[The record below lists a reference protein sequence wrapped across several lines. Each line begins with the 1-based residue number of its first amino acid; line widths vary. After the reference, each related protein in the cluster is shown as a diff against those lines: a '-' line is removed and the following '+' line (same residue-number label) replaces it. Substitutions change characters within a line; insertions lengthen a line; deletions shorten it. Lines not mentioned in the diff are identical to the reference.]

1 MNLHVRHTSTYTY
14 SGPVALSPHTLYLYP
29 RTYPYQ
35 RLLAYELQIDPM
47 PSKVVRNVDAEGNI
61 QQVVFFQ
68 HPTRHLII
76 TADLSVHSDDF
87 NSFDFVLYPFDSKRL
102 PGFRYQQGVEA
113 LLHPYLDRATVTAE
127 IELWARRM
135 AAANNWETIPFLTT
149 LNQTIR
155 TFTYETRDQGAPH
168 APEQTLSDR
177 RGSCRDYTVLFMAA
191 CRSLGLAAR
200 FVSGYLFGNPQQEH
214 ELHAWAEVYLPGAG
228 WRGYDP
234 TEGSVVNNRHI
245 FLTSTARPE
254 LAAPITGSYSGSAS
268 SLFTNEVV
276 IQSDLTTENPIP

>member
-1 MNLHVRHTSTYTY
+1 MQLHVRHTSTYNY
-14 SGPVALSPHTLYLYP
+14 DGPVALNPHTLYLYP

-35 RLLAYELQIDPM
+35 RLMAYELIIDPV
-47 PSKVVRNVDAEGNI
+47 PSKIVRNVDAEGNV
-61 QQVVFFQ
+61 QQVVFF
-68 HPTRHLII
+68 HGPTRQLTI
-76 TADLSVHSDDF
+76 TADMTLQSDDF
-87 NSFDFVLYPFDSKRL
+87 NSFDFVIFPFESKKL
-102 PGFRYQQGVEA
+102 PGFRYEPGVEA
-113 LLHPYLDRATVTAE
+113 LLHPHLDRATVTAE

-135 AAANNWETIPFLTT
+135 AAGANWETIEFLSV
-149 LNQTIR
+149 LNRTIR
-155 TFTYETRDQGAPH
+155 SFTYETREQGAPN
-168 APEQTLSDR
+168 APEQTLSER

-268 SLFTNEVV
+268 ATFHNELE
-276 IQSDLTTENPIP
+276 IESDSAVEI